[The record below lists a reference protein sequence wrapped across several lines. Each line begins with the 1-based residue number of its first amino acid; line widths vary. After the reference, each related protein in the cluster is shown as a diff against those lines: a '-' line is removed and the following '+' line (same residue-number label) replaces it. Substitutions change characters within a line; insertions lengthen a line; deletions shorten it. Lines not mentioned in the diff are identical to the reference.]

1 MRRMK
6 ARALSE
12 LKGLRQQ
19 LRAQAQQQQRL
30 DSARRQALAQEQAR
44 ARAETDAFALSVQHA
59 VPLAPSGRVTPTR
72 PPVAPVAAQRLQDN
86 HAVLHASLSD
96 EMDIERLLETDDGL
110 SFKRPELGPDV
121 TRKLRKGT
129 WALQGQL
136 DLHGMRSDEA
146 RQALADFVR
155 HATAQGWR
163 CVRVIHGKGLGSPG
177 RQPVLKAKVQRWLI
191 QKREV
196 LAWVQAKASEGGS
209 GALVVLLA
217 GKPRG

>member
-1 MRRMK
+1 MK
-6 ARALSE
+6 AHALTE
-12 LKGLRQQ
+12 LQSLRQR
-19 LRAQAQQQQRL
+19 LRLQAQQREQQAQAERQAQAQ
-30 DSARRQALAQEQAR
+30 RQAQAR
-44 ARAETDAFALSVQHA
+44 AEAEAFARSVQHA
-59 VPLAPSGRVTPTR
+59 VPLPPSGRAVGTKPAA
-72 PPVAPVAAQRLQDN
+72 APVPAMRQQDN
-86 HAVLHASLSD
+86 EAVLHESLSD
-96 EMDIERLLETDDGL
+96 EMDIERLLDTDDGL

-121 TRKLRKGT
+121 TRKLRRGT

-136 DLHGMRSDEA
+136 DLHGLRSDEA

-155 HATAQGWR
+155 HATNQGWR
-163 CVRVIHGKGLGSPG
+163 CVRVVHGKGLGSPG

>member
-1 MRRMK
+1 MK
-6 ARALSE
+6 AHALTE
-12 LKGLRQQ
+12 LQSLRQR
-19 LRAQAQQQQRL
+19 LRLQAQQREQQAQAERQAQAQ
-30 DSARRQALAQEQAR
+30 RQAQAR
-44 ARAETDAFALSVQHA
+44 AEAEAFARSVQHA
-59 VPLAPSGRVTPTR
+59 VPLPPSDRVVGTKPAA
-72 PPVAPVAAQRLQDN
+72 APVPAMRQQDN
-86 HAVLHASLSD
+86 EAVLHESLSD
-96 EMDIERLLETDDGL
+96 EMDIERLLDTDDGL

-121 TRKLRKGT
+121 TRKLRRGT
-129 WALQGQL
+129 WALQGEL
-136 DLHGMRSDEA
+136 DLHGLRSDEA

-155 HATAQGWR
+155 HATNQGWR
-163 CVRVIHGKGLGSPG
+163 CVRVVHGKGLGSPG